1 MLIKHKFKS
10 YYFIAATLFSIKNIN
25 YYKSDDTIHVNHT
38 LSEEIEELNFNN
50 KNNVF
55 TE

>member
-1 MLIKHKFKS
+1 MLRKHKLKVIILS
-10 YYFIAATLFSIKNIN
+10 ATLFLLKTFN

-50 KNNVF
+50 KNNVL